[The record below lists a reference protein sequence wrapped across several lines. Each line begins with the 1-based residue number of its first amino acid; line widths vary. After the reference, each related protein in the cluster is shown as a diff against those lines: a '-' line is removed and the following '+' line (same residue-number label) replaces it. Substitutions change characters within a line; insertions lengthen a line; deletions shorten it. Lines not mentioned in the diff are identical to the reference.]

1 MAINLEENLGPMKL
15 IFNYNNVF
23 YSFFYD
29 DLSGCIH
36 RSREY
41 ALNYVYSGEMIL
53 NNGTEKIHVRKGEC
67 VFIPRDHH
75 ITMYKKTYMGERY
88 CGIFLMFTRSF
99 LREMYVRLGIN
110 RLPQKNRAP
119 KLDKGVIK
127 LPATVELASL
137 FASMTPYFNPSVKPK
152 DNFMELKLQEGLM
165 ALLAIDERFMPT
177 MFDFN
182 QPWKIDILEFME
194 DNFMCDLSMEEI
206 AHYTGRSLATFKRD
220 FKKISHLTPEKWLIK
235 RRLAKAY
242 EMMKTGNRK
251 VVEVYAEVGFRNPSH
266 FSTAFKKEFG
276 VAPTA
281 ISN

>member
-1 MAINLEENLGPMKL
+1 MAMAINQEENLGPMKL

-53 NNGTEKIHVRKGEC
+53 DNGTEKIHVRKGEC

-75 ITMYKKTYMGERY
+75 ITMYKKTYEGERY

-110 RLPQKNRAP
+110 RLPQKNRAS

-165 ALLAIDERFMPT
+165 ALLAIDERFVPT

-194 DNFMCDLSMEEI
+194 ANFMCDLSMEEI

-220 FKKISHLTPEKWLIK
+220 FKRISHLTPEKWLIK
-235 RRLAKAY
+235 RRLEKAY
-242 EMMKTGNRK
+242 ELMKTGNRK

-281 ISN
+281 I